1 VKSGCFWYTPP
12 MNEERGFLLTSHSRD
27 VRGRCEFRYYGTGPA
42 GPFLIKVSPGE
53 PLFFVSRDGPVGL
66 TPDCRRV
73 PLDLVSF
80 DGTPVD
86 GLYFD
91 TLDRYYRTRREL
103 RDGGSVLYESDVRP
117 EERYLMERQIKGA
130 VVIRGTGARRRGVTE
145 YQNPR
150 ITGGDHRPSL
160 RILSLDIETGRDGT
174 VYSAAFHG
182 TGPGEEVKRVLMRGQ
197 SGPAD
202 PEWLSFVSDEKALL
216 QGVVDFVTAADPDI
230 IIGWHVIGFDLAF
243 LERRAG
249 ALDVSLRLGR
259 GGGLLRL
266 KEQRNGS
273 WAASL
278 EGRIVIDG
286 PGALRGGFHRFDDFK
301 LETVARELLGRGKD
315 IRPEDDKVAEIER
328 RFREDKAALGFYN
341 LEDAVL
347 VTQIFEKTALL
358 DQLVTRSLI
367 TGLPL
372 DRVHMSVAA
381 FDFFMLPRFHRKALV
396 APDTADVV
404 LQGHAAGGWV
414 FTSEPGLYRHVAV
427 LDFKSLYPTIMR
439 TFFIDPYSRLMAD
452 TDPVETPAGIR
463 FSRSCHIL
471 PDYLEELMARRA
483 RARKEGDPHLAQ
495 AVKILMN
502 SFYGVMGT
510 PGCRF
515 YHPDLPSAIT
525 GTGQWVLKT
534 CTARLRDWGYTVL
547 YGDTDSLFVALK
559 QEEQT
564 DPLIAGRDLAA
575 RVDGFLED
583 TLQREYGVVSR
594 MELEFEIYYPQFFLP
609 SMRYSREGA
618 RKRYA
623 GLRQDGAIDFK
634 GLETV
639 RSDWTDLAKE
649 FQQELFRRFFAGE
662 ELREWIRRFIEELK
676 AGKFNDKL
684 VYRKRLSREAGHY
697 VKTTPPHV
705 KAARLLDPEGTR
717 NLKEIAYIMGQE
729 GPVPVELFDGS
740 VDYNHY
746 IEKQIRPVADGVLF
760 ALGED
765 FDSLREGRQLDL
777 F

>member
-1 VKSGCFWYTPP
+1 
-12 MNEERGFLLTSHSRD
+12 ME
-27 VRGRCEFRYYGTGPA
+27 YGNPKLRA
-42 GPFLIKVSPGE
+42 DQY
-53 PLFFVSRDGPVGL
+53 RPVL
-66 TPDCRRV
+66 RV
-73 PLDLVSF
+73 
-80 DGTPVD
+80 
-86 GLYFD
+86 
-91 TLDRYYRTRREL
+91 
-103 RDGGSVLYESDVRP
+103 
-117 EERYLMERQIKGA
+117 
-130 VVIRGTGARRRGVTE
+130 
-145 YQNPR
+145 
-150 ITGGDHRPSL
+150 
-160 RILSLDIETGRDGT
+160 LSLDIETGRDGT
-174 VYSAAFHG
+174 VYSAAFHV
-182 TGPGEEVKRVLMRGQ
+182 TSRGEEVRRVLMRGSSDAQ
-197 SGPAD
+197 G
-202 PEWLSFVSDEKALL
+202 PEWLVYVPDENALL
-216 QGVVDFVTAADPDI
+216 QGLVDFIGAADPDI
-230 IIGWHVIGFDLAF
+230 IIGWHVVGFDLAF

-249 ALDVSLRLGR
+249 VLGIPLRIGR
-259 GGGLLRL
+259 DGGLLRL
-266 KEQRNGS
+266 KEQRSGALAAALNGR
-273 WAASL
+273 L
-278 EGRIVIDG
+278 VIDG
-286 PGALRGGFHRFDDFK
+286 PGALRGGFYRFEDFK

-315 IRPEDDKVAEIER
+315 IRPDEDKVDEIER
-328 RFREDKAALGFYN
+328 RFREDKEALGFYN

-347 VTQIFEKTALL
+347 VTEIFEKTALL

-396 APDTADVV
+396 APDTADVHS
-404 LQGHAAGGWV
+404 QGHAAGGWV
-414 FTSEPGLYRHVAV
+414 FTSDPGLYRHVAV

-463 FSRSCHIL
+463 FSRTCQIL
-471 PDYLEELMARRA
+471 PDYLEELMDRRA

-495 AVKILMN
+495 AIKILMN

-515 YHPDLPSAIT
+515 YHPDLPTAIT

-534 CTARLRDWGYTVL
+534 CTARLREWGYTVL

-559 QEEQT
+559 GEEQA
-564 DPLIAGRDLAA
+564 DPLRSGRDLAA
-575 RVDGFLED
+575 RVDGFLEE
-583 TLQREYGVVSR
+583 TLQREYGVISR
-594 MELEFEIYYPQFFLP
+594 LELEFEIYYPQFFLP
-609 SMRYSREGA
+609 AMRYSREGA

-623 GLRQDGAIDFK
+623 GLRQDGTIDYK

-662 ELREWIRRFIEELK
+662 ELREWIRHYIEELK
-676 AGKFNDKL
+676 AGRFDHRL
-684 VYRKRLSREAGHY
+684 VYRKRLSRDAGHY

-717 NLKEIAYIMGQE
+717 NLKEIAYIMGVA

-746 IEKQIRPVADGVLF
+746 IEKQLRPVADGVLF

-765 FDSLREGRQLDL
+765 FDSLLEGRQLDL

>member
-1 VKSGCFWYTPP
+1 
-12 MNEERGFLLTSHSRD
+12 M
-27 VRGRCEFRYYGTGPA
+27 
-42 GPFLIKVSPGE
+42 
-53 PLFFVSRDGPVGL
+53 
-66 TPDCRRV
+66 
-73 PLDLVSF
+73 
-80 DGTPVD
+80 
-86 GLYFD
+86 
-91 TLDRYYRTRREL
+91 
-103 RDGGSVLYESDVRP
+103 
-117 EERYLMERQIKGA
+117 
-130 VVIRGTGARRRGVTE
+130 
-145 YQNPR
+145 
-150 ITGGDHRPSL
+150 
-160 RILSLDIETGRDGT
+160 
-174 VYSAAFHG
+174 
-182 TGPGEEVKRVLMRGQ
+182 LMRGGAG
-197 SGPAD
+197 SGG
-202 PEWLSFVSDEKALL
+202 PEVLTYVPDEKGLI
-216 QGVVDFVTAADPDI
+216 QGVVDYITAADPDI

-249 ALDVSLRLGR
+249 ALGVPLRLGR
-259 GGGLLRL
+259 DGGLLRL

-273 WAASL
+273 YAASL

-286 PGALRGGFHRFDDFK
+286 PGALRGGFHRFENFK

-315 IRPEDDKVAEIER
+315 IRPDEDKVDEIER
-328 RFREDKAALGFYN
+328 RFREDKEALGYYN

-347 VTQIFEKTALL
+347 VTEIFEKTALL

-396 APDTADVV
+396 APDTVDVV

-414 FTSEPGLYRHVAV
+414 FTSDPGLYRHVAV

-463 FSRSCHIL
+463 FSRTRHIL
-471 PDYLEELMARRA
+471 PDYLEELMTRRA
-483 RARKEGDPHLAQ
+483 RAREEGDPHLSQ

-559 QEEQT
+559 QEEQV
-564 DPLIAGRDLAA
+564 DPLKAGRNLAA
-575 RVDGFLED
+575 RVDGFLEEK
-583 TLQREYGVVSR
+583 LREDYQVVSR
-594 MELEFEIYYPQFFLP
+594 LELEFEIYYPQFFLP
-609 SMRYSREGA
+609 AMRYSREGA

-639 RSDWTDLAKE
+639 RSDWTDLAKN
-649 FQQELFRRFFAGE
+649 FQQELFRRFFGGG
-662 ELREWIRRFIEELK
+662 ELREWIRGFIEDLK
-676 AGKFNDKL
+676 AGQFDGQL
-684 VYRKRLSREAGHY
+684 VYRKRLSRDASHY

-705 KAARLLDPEGTR
+705 KAARLLDPRGTGK
-717 NLKEIAYIMGQE
+717 LKEIAYIMGQE

-765 FDSLREGRQLDL
+765 FDSLLQGRQLDL